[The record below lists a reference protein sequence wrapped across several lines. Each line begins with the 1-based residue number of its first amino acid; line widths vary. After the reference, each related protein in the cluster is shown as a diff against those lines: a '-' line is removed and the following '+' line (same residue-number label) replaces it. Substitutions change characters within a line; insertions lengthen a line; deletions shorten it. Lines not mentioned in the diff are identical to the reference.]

1 MMSGPPLALHIDP
14 TATPKPCHTPIPIP
28 IHWQEEVKRGLDRDV
43 RLGVLEKVPL
53 GTPVT
58 WCHQMVVCTKKNG
71 SLRRT
76 INFQP
81 LNKHATRETHHC
93 PSPFHQARAIP
104 RGTKKTIFDAWNGY
118 HSIALREEDRHFTT
132 FITPWGRY
140 RYMTAPQGYI
150 ASGDA
155 YTSRY
160 DALVAH
166 VMSKT
171 KCVDDALIW
180 SSDIAEAFHQATEW
194 LDICA
199 RNGITLNPA
208 KFRFAKD
215 RVEFAGFTVTPT
227 EVRPAD
233 KFTAAIRDFPTP
245 TSITDVRA
253 WFGLVN
259 QVSYS
264 FAMTAAMLPFRE
276 LLKPSTPF
284 EWTDKLSDA
293 ITASKDHICS
303 SIRTGVEIFDKG
315 RPTCLATDWSKSGIG
330 FWLTQKHCKCQS
342 SDPFCCRE
350 GWRVTLVGSRFTHA
364 AESRY
369 APVEGEALA
378 VADAL
383 NRARHFVLGCSDLV
397 IAVDHKP
404 LLKLFGDRCLEDIPN
419 PRLRNLKERTLR
431 YRFRMAYIPGIR
443 NQTSDALSRHPSGSR
458 SPVRLHLQDDIQS
471 PSSNCRGGPS
481 TPPDTV
487 HPVHCSTCTP
497 QEGDGLPVA
506 LCSALS
512 ATPIGWEQLQI
523 TTTEDPTMQDLM
535 AAIEEGPPSAK
546 DLLPPSIQAYF
557 NILGDLTIIDDV
569 VCYGDRIVIPQSL
582 RQQCLRALHAA
593 HQGTSG
599 MMARAA
605 SSIYWPGMTSDINT
619 TRAHC
624 TECNGNAPSQ
634 PHLPPTTPETP
645 DRPFSS
651 ICADYFHHAGSCYLV
666 VVDRFSGWPVV
677 APATGGA
684 AGLTAVLRETFAS
697 FGIPD
702 TITTDGGPEFTAH
715 LTAEFLT
722 NWGVQHRLCSAYHPH
737 SNNRAETAV
746 KTMKRLI
753 AGNTGPGGT
762 LNSSFFKA
770 LLTYRNAPSP
780 DTKMSPAMCVLGRP
794 TRDLLPTLPHKL
806 QVPQDDPSEKR
817 RQAAM
822 RKRQSSAHGRWTEHT
837 GGLSPLRCGDR
848 VHVQNQHGHHPG
860 KWDHTGVVTEV
871 LQYHQYTVRMDGN
884 GRLTT
889 RNRRHL
895 RRNSTPQLSPDDA
908 LRTRLAGIPP
918 RHNQPVAATPPPPP
932 PPPTPPTP
940 PAPVTLPLPAPHQPT
955 TPGTPQ
961 APPPAQH
968 QAPRKLQFSP
978 PPGRRSYA
986 SVAGTPPT
994 LQLPPPKPHDSPAIA
1009 PTAPRNRPPI
1019 QPPPL
1024 RRSTRTKVPMDR
1036 YRQWI

>member
-1 MMSGPPLALHIDP
+1 
-14 TATPKPCHTPIPIP
+14 
-28 IHWQEEVKRGLDRDV
+28 
-43 RLGVLEKVPL
+43 
-53 GTPVT
+53 
-58 WCHQMVVCTKKNG
+58 
-71 SLRRT
+71 
-76 INFQP
+76 
-81 LNKHATRETHHC
+81 
-93 PSPFHQARAIP
+93 
-104 RGTKKTIFDAWNGY
+104 
-118 HSIALREEDRHFTT
+118 
-132 FITPWGRY
+132 
-140 RYMTAPQGYI
+140 
-150 ASGDA
+150 
-155 YTSRY
+155 
-160 DALVAH
+160 
-166 VMSKT
+166 
-171 KCVDDALIW
+171 
-180 SSDIAEAFHQATEW
+180 
-194 LDICA
+194 
-199 RNGITLNPA
+199 
-208 KFRFAKD
+208 
-215 RVEFAGFTVTPT
+215 
-227 EVRPAD
+227 
-233 KFTAAIRDFPTP
+233 
-245 TSITDVRA
+245 
-253 WFGLVN
+253 
-259 QVSYS
+259 
-264 FAMTAAMLPFRE
+264 MLPFRE

-293 ITASKDHICS
+293 LTASKDHICS

-315 RPTCLATDWSKSGIG
+315 RPTCLATDWSRSGIG
-330 FWLTQKHCKCQS
+330 FWLMQKHCKCQS

-383 NRARHFVLGCSDLV
+383 DRAWHFVLGCSDLV
-397 IAVDHKP
+397 VAVDHKP

-431 YRFRMAYIPGIR
+431 YRFRMAYIPGAR
-443 NQTSDALSRHPSGSR
+443 NQTSDALSRHPSGPR

-471 PSSNCRGGPS
+471 PSSSCHGGPS
-481 TPPDTV
+481 APPDT
-487 HPVHCSTCTP
+487 VHCSTCTL

-512 ATPIGWEQLQI
+512 ATPIGWEQLQVA
-523 TTTEDPTMQDLM
+523 TTEDPTMQDLM

-605 SSIYWPGMTSDINT
+605 SSMYWPGMTSDINT

-634 PHLPPTTPETP
+634 PRLPPTTPETP
-645 DRPFSS
+645 DRPFGS

-666 VVDRFSGWPVV
+666 VVDRFSGWPIV

-762 LNSSFFKA
+762 LKSSFFKA

-889 RNRRHL
+889 CNRRHL
-895 RRNSTPQLSPDDA
+895 RRNSTPQSSPDDA

-918 RHNQPVAATPPPPP
+918 QQNKPVAAMPAPQPPPT
-932 PPPTPPTP
+932 PTPPTP
-940 PAPVTLPLPAPHQPT
+940 LAPVTPPLPAPQQPT
-955 TPGTPQ
+955 TPQ
-961 APPPAQH
+961 APPPTQR
-968 QAPRKLQFSP
+968 QTQKKLQFSP
-978 PPGRRSYA
+978 PPPQAGRGSYA

-1009 PTAPRNRPPI
+1009 PMAPQNKPPI

-1024 RRSTRTKVPMDR
+1024 RRSTRTKAPPDR
-1036 YRQWI
+1036 YRH